1 MMPFSRTERLL
12 GIDAMQRLAAARVA
26 VFGIGGVGGHA
37 AEALVRSGVGT
48 IDLIDNDVVSVTN
61 LNRQIVATHSTIGQY
76 KVDAMKQRLLDICQ
90 EIHVNTHCCFFL
102 PENASNFDFSVYTY
116 VVDAVDTVAAK
127 IEIIRRA
134 VVCGIPVI
142 SSMGMGNKLH
152 PELLQLTDISK
163 TSMCPLARV
172 MRKELGIRGI
182 KHVPV
187 VFSPEVPCVPLEET
201 KEETIRRSLP
211 GSTAFVPSVAGL
223 IIAGKVIRDIAGIE

>member
-12 GIDAMQRLAAARVA
+12 GTDAMQRLAAARVA

-76 KVDAMKQRLLDICQ
+76 KVDAMKQRLLDICP

-134 VVCGIPVI
+134 VACGIPVI
-142 SSMGMGNKLH
+142 SSMGTGNKLY

-187 VFSPEVPCVPLEET
+187 VFSPEVPCVPLGETEEET
-201 KEETIRRSLP
+201 TRRSLP